1 MEKFELMTR
10 EESEKLSKLI
20 LECLCTKEEAKV
32 KSEQILKLFKE
43 YQKVSRLDFK
53 KTVIMDDG
61 LIILTEALKKNKTIS
76 VLELSRNFITKVGA
90 IAFAKGVLF
99 ERNYIT
105 KINFALNKLE
115 DEGVQAICESL
126 KDNKR
131 LRELNL
137 SLTSFTEKS
146 DPAIALAIKEKP
158 LLYKIDLSF
167 NKIGTESP
175 IFESFKSLPVLQEL
189 ILNDNPLGDCLN
201 LYTNLEEITSLK
213 ILNLN
218 NCQITAESTEP
229 FLKCLSN
236 KKELVELYLK
246 ANQFDD
252 SLLKGFAEMWK
263 EKENCK
269 IVVLDINHNLITDD
283 GAIEIIKIFNEKDYI
298 IEMDLRENEV
308 KYEAQTLL
316 NELKAQQPFLW
327 IKYDPYT
334 ATEDELNTINIAKE
348 KEAKTKSKE
357 SKTKDG
363 KGKEMKGK
371 DGKPSK
377 DAKGKDA
384 KGAKE
389 EKKG

>member
-1 MEKFELMTR
+1 MEKFEHMTR

-20 LECLCTKEEAKV
+20 LECLCSKNDRKE

-76 VLELSRNFITKVGA
+76 VLELSRNFITKIGA
-90 IAFAKGVLF
+90 IEFAKGVLF

-115 DEGVQAICESL
+115 DEGTTSICENL

-131 LRELNL
+131 LREINL
-137 SLTSFTEKS
+137 SQTSFTEKS
-146 DPAIALAIKEKP
+146 DSSIALAIKDKP

-167 NKIGTESP
+167 NQIGTESL
-175 IFESFKSLPVLQEL
+175 IFESMKSLSVLQEL

-201 LYTNLEEITSLK
+201 LFTNLEEITSLK

-218 NCQITAESTEP
+218 NCQITVESTEP
-229 FLKCLSN
+229 FLKCISN
-236 KKELVELYLK
+236 KKELIELYLK
-246 ANQFDD
+246 SNQFDD
-252 SLLKGFAEMWK
+252 SLLKGLAEMW
-263 EKENCK
+263 KENCK
-269 IVVLDINHNLITDD
+269 IVVFDINHNLITDD

-308 KYEAQTLL
+308 KYEEIGRASCR
-316 NELKAQQPFLW
+316 ERV
-327 IKYDPYT
+327 
-334 ATEDELNTINIAKE
+334 
-348 KEAKTKSKE
+348 
-357 SKTKDG
+357 
-363 KGKEMKGK
+363 
-371 DGKPSK
+371 
-377 DAKGKDA
+377 
-384 KGAKE
+384 
-389 EKKG
+389 